1 MVTDAAGNV
10 STTATKSVTIDATAP
25 TAGTLSLTGFDDT
38 GSNNA
43 DGLSNDTSFSLS
55 LSGSEP
61 GSTSVFEVSTDNGVT
76 WAATTASQSGIADGS
91 YLFRAVV
98 TDAAGNVSTTATKS
112 VTIDA
117 TAPAAGTLSLTGFDD
132 TGASSSDGLSN
143 DTSFSL
149 SLSGSEPGATSVF
162 EVSTDNGVT
171 WTTTTASQSA
181 LADGSY
187 LFRAVVTDAAGNV
200 STTATKSVTIDATAP
215 AAGTLSLTGFDD
227 TGSNNADGLSNDT
240 SFSLSL
246 SGSEPGAT
254 SVFEVSTD
262 NGVTWT
268 TTTASQTGLA
278 DGSYLFRAVVTDAT
292 GNVSTTATKSV
303 TIDATAPAAGTLS
316 LTGFDD
322 TGASSSD
329 GLTSDSTFGLSVSG
343 EEAGASVSFEV
354 STDNGVTWTATTASQ
369 TGLAD
374 GSYLFRAVVTDAA
387 GNVSTTA
394 TKSVTID
401 ATAPVAGTLSLTGFD
416 DTGASSSDGLSNDT
430 SFGLS
435 VSGEEAG
442 ASVSFEVSTDNGVTW
457 TTTTASQTG
466 LADGSYLFRA
476 VVTDAAGNVSTTAT
490 KSVTIDATAPV
501 AGTLSLT
508 GFDDTGASSSDGL
521 TSDSTFGLSV
531 SGEEA
536 GASVSFEVSTDNGT
550 TWTTTTATQSALADG
565 SYLFRAVV
573 TDAAGNVSTTATKS
587 VTIDA
592 TAPAAGTLSLTGFD
606 DTGSNNADGLSNDTS
621 FSLSLSG
628 SEPGATSVFEVST
641 DNGVTWTTT
650 TASQTGLADGSYLF
664 RSVVTDA
671 TGNVSTTATKSVTID
686 ATAPAAGT
694 LSLTGFDDTGASSS
708 DGLSNDTSFGLSV
721 SGEEA
726 GASVSFE
733 VSTDNGVTWTAT
745 TASQTGLAD
754 GSYLFRAVV
763 TDAAGN
769 VSTTATKSV
778 TIDATAPVAGTL
790 SLTGFDDTGASSSD
804 GLTSDSTFG
813 LSVSAR
819 KQAHRSASK
828 SRPTT
833 AQRGAPPRRASPLS
847 PMAATCSGRW

>member
-1 MVTDAAGNV
+1 MTDAAGNVSTTSTKSVTIDATAPAAGTLSLTGFDDTGSNSADGLSSDTTFGLSVSGEEPGASVSFEVSTDNGTTWTTTTASQSGIADGSYLYRAVVTDAAGNV

-215 AAGTLSLTGFDD
+215 
-227 TGSNNADGLSNDT
+227 
-240 SFSLSL
+240 
-246 SGSEPGAT
+246 
-254 SVFEVSTD
+254 
-262 NGVTWT
+262 
-268 TTTASQTGLA
+268 
-278 DGSYLFRAVVTDAT
+278 
-292 GNVSTTATKSV
+292 
-303 TIDATAPAAGTLS
+303 
-316 LTGFDD
+316 
-322 TGASSSD
+322 
-329 GLTSDSTFGLSVSG
+329 
-343 EEAGASVSFEV
+343 
-354 STDNGVTWTATTASQ
+354 
-369 TGLAD
+369 
-374 GSYLFRAVVTDAA
+374 
-387 GNVSTTA
+387 
-394 TKSVTID
+394 
-401 ATAPVAGTLSLTGFD
+401 
-416 DTGASSSDGLSNDT
+416 
-430 SFGLS
+430 
-435 VSGEEAG
+435 
-442 ASVSFEVSTDNGVTW
+442 
-457 TTTTASQTG
+457 
-466 LADGSYLFRA
+466 
-476 VVTDAAGNVSTTAT
+476 
-490 KSVTIDATAPV
+490 V

-550 TWTTTTATQSALADG
+550 TWSATTASQSALADGSYLFRSVVTDAAGNVSTTSTKSVTIDATAPAAGTLSLTGFDDTGSNSADGLSSDTTFGLSVSGEEPGASVSFEVSTDNGTTWTTTTASQSGIADG

-641 DNGVTWTTT
+641 DNGTTWTTT
-650 TASQTGLADGSYLF
+650 TASQSA
-664 RSVVTDA
+664 
-671 TGNVSTTATKSVTID
+671 
-686 ATAPAAGT
+686 
-694 LSLTGFDDTGASSS
+694 
-708 DGLSNDTSFGLSV
+708 
-721 SGEEA
+721 
-726 GASVSFE
+726 
-733 VSTDNGVTWTAT
+733 
-745 TASQTGLAD
+745 LAD

-769 VSTTATKSV
+769 SATTAT
-778 TIDATAPVAGTL
+778 
-790 SLTGFDDTGASSSD
+790 
-804 GLTSDSTFG
+804 
-813 LSVSAR
+813 
-819 KQAHRSASK
+819 
-828 SRPTT
+828 RP
-833 AQRGAPPRRASPLS
+833 
-847 PMAATCSGRW
+847 